1 MNINSEPKESILFI
15 DDEKSILD
23 VVSEYF
29 LTKGYV
35 VFTANN
41 GLEGIEIITNHK
53 IDCCFT
59 DINMPVMNGIEFAEK
74 LRSIDNT
81 IPIIIITAY
90 PSFNTTLQTLKN
102 GVVDFLVKP
111 AKLTQMEICLT
122 RVLRERKLFIK
133 NILLNKEV
141 KHGKK
146 LKRINA
152 ELFNKIEEIET
163 LNKIMSDVAEIRA
176 SDDVYQK
183 LVSLSSEITHADN
196 ASFYIYSE
204 VLKKPKKIAYFSLQ
218 KQDSPLNSSSDKN
231 LNVKDNLITIIHKIF
246 STQTPVISPNND
258 DKIVHGSDINYFMA
272 VPLKIV
278 NKIFGVLTVSSSNNI
293 FSKQKLYYLSFIAE
307 KASYVIENMALYE
320 HINQGIIT
328 TLKAFVKAIEVR
340 DPYTKEHSNRV
351 TQIAV
356 LLGTA
361 LNCSEEEID
370 ILRIAGPLHDI
381 GKIGIRDQILLKK
394 GSLTSKEFAKIKE
407 HPDIGADIIA
417 QLIVWDEHQLIIR
430 HHHER
435 YDGSG
440 YPGKLNKKNI
450 PFLARILSVA
460 DAHDAMAS
468 DRAYRK
474 SLEKDKII
482 KIITNCSGSQ
492 FDPQVVTAYLELC
505 RINKIVF

>member
-1 MNINSEPKESILFI
+1 MNPKHKESILFI
-15 DDEKSILD
+15 DNEESILQ

-29 LTKGYV
+29 LVKGYQ
-35 VFTANN
+35 VFTAIN
-41 GLEGIEIITNHK
+41 GAEGIKVITTHK

-59 DINMPVMNGIEFAEK
+59 DINMPVMDGIEFAKK

-81 IPIIIITAY
+81 IPIIILTAY
-90 PSFNTTLQTLKN
+90 PSLNTTLQTLKN

-111 AKLTQMEICLT
+111 ASLTQMEICLT

-141 KHGKK
+141 EHRKK
-146 LKRINA
+146 LEKINA

-163 LNKIMSDVAEIRA
+163 LNKIMSDVTEIRA

-183 LVSLSSEITHADN
+183 LVVISAEITHADS
-196 ASFYIYSE
+196 AAFYIYNE
-204 VLKKPKKIAYFSLQ
+204 VLKKPKKITCFSLF
-218 KQDSPLNSSSDKN
+218 KKDSASSVKIDEN
-231 LNVKDNLITIIHKIF
+231 LTIEDDYIEIINKIF
-246 STQTPVISPNND
+246 SNKEPVIIPNNNK
-258 DKIVHGSDINYFMA
+258 KITPDSNTTSFMA
-272 VPLKIV
+272 VPLKII
-278 NKIFGVLTVSSSNNI
+278 NKIFGVLTVSTKNSV
-293 FSKQKLYYLSFIAE
+293 FSKQKLYHLSFIAE
-307 KASYVIENMALYE
+307 KVSYVIENMALYE
-320 HINQGIIT
+320 HINQGIVT
-328 TLKAFVKAIEVR
+328 TLKAFVKAIEAR

-351 TQIAV
+351 TQIAI
-356 LLGTA
+356 LLGKA

-394 GSLTSKEFAKIKE
+394 GRLTPEEFTKIKE
-407 HPDIGADIIA
+407 HPEIGANIIA

-440 YPGKLNKKNI
+440 YPDGLKQKEI

-474 SLEKDKII
+474 SMERDKII
-482 KIITNCSGSQ
+482 KIITDGSNTQ
-492 FDPQVVTAYLELC
+492 FDPEVVDIYLKLC
-505 RINKIVF
+505 RTNKI